1 MYNMERDSVLKIFKE
16 TGVLMQGHFLLA
28 SGRHSDTY
36 LQCARIFQYPDYS
49 EKIAMTLAD
58 YFSDD
63 DIDLVIGPAI
73 GAIILSY
80 EVARCLGVNTIF
92 AEQEDG
98 RMALRRSF
106 EIEKG
111 SRVLVVE
118 DVITTG
124 GSVKEVIELVRSC
137 GGEVVGV
144 GTVVDRSG
152 GTVDFGVKQRCVIS
166 MEIKSY
172 PAEACPKC
180 STGIPLTKPGSKSM
194 I

>member
-80 EVARCLGVNTIF
+80 EVARCLGGKNDICR
-92 AEQEDG
+92 AG
-98 RMALRRSF
+98 RWENGPEERFRDRKGQPGFGGGRCYNNRR
-106 EIEKG
+106 
-111 SRVLVVE
+111 
-118 DVITTG
+118 
-124 GSVKEVIELVRSC
+124 
-137 GGEVVGV
+137 
-144 GTVVDRSG
+144 
-152 GTVDFGVKQRCVIS
+152 FGKR
-166 MEIKSY
+166 
-172 PAEACPKC
+172 
-180 STGIPLTKPGSKSM
+180 GN
-194 I
+194 